1 MDPSM
6 LVLRSKSGQ
15 ISSEQASIIIC
26 FIEDPDQ
33 PTLLIF
39 PVKTFVLEKPEIIF
53 RTFCVVGLLL
63 NLLHS
68 AHYGILLQR
77 HICMMDLI

>member
-39 PVKTFVLEKPEIIF
+39 PVKMEFIICARETRDHF
-53 RTFCVVGLLL
+53 Q
-63 NLLHS
+63 N
-68 AHYGILLQR
+68 ILR
-77 HICMMDLI
+77 CWVDLA